1 MDRQLL
7 LDITREL
14 QLDYTGLIDVIDLTN
29 IIMKYNSEATDEM
42 NPCPFYIEEI
52 KSEAGLGSSYIY
64 LDYYDPTLKKI
75 ILVEELNYQL
85 DPELDDIKCDED
97 VVDYILLLEKKV
109 LNLSDKIKEAFSS

>member
-52 KSEAGLGSSYIY
+52 KSEAGFGSSYIY

-75 ILVEELNYQL
+75 ILVEEMNYQL
-85 DPELDDIKCDED
+85 DPKYDDIKCDED
-97 VVDYILLLEKKV
+97 VVDYILLLENKV
-109 LNLSDKIKEAFSS
+109 LNLSEKIKEAFSS

>member
-1 MDRQLL
+1 MDKQLL

-14 QLDYTGLIDVIDLTN
+14 QLDYTGLIDVVDLTN

-52 KSEAGLGSSYIY
+52 KSEAGFGSSYIY